1 MVSPGPP
8 SWHSELMIGATKQCM
23 QFCRKFWVRECL
35 VQRKSSLAM
44 QAAKPQWP
52 ADDCYHSC
60 CNGEKAP
67 TSPAVVSSRKEVT
80 PSKKAASKAADKVS
94 AHMSKEEEKEGLLCL

>member
-1 MVSPGPP
+1 MNIISSGLS
-8 SWHSELMIGATKQCM
+8 SWHSQLMCGANKQYIQC
-23 QFCRKFWVRECL
+23 CNLRARNCL
-35 VQRKSSLAM
+35 VLRKVIPCM

-52 ADDCYHSC
+52 ADDCYHGC

-80 PSKKAASKAADKVS
+80 PSKKAASKAADKVRAYMPS
-94 AHMSKEEEKEGLLCL
+94 TVSG

>member
-1 MVSPGPP
+1 
-8 SWHSELMIGATKQCM
+8 
-23 QFCRKFWVRECL
+23 
-35 VQRKSSLAM
+35 M

-94 AHMSKEEEKEGLLCL
+94 AHMSRRGREGGSALSVMGHWQSVSMPSSSVSDVI

>member
-1 MVSPGPP
+1 
-8 SWHSELMIGATKQCM
+8 
-23 QFCRKFWVRECL
+23 
-35 VQRKSSLAM
+35 M

-94 AHMSKEEEKEGLLCL
+94 AHMSKRGREGGSALSVMGHWQSVSMPSSSVSDVR

>member
-1 MVSPGPP
+1 
-8 SWHSELMIGATKQCM
+8 
-23 QFCRKFWVRECL
+23 
-35 VQRKSSLAM
+35 M

-67 TSPAVVSSRKEVT
+67 TSTAVVSSRKEVT

-94 AHMSKEEEKEGLLCL
+94 AHVSEEGEEGWSALSVMGHWQSVSMPSFSVSYPKRPS